1 MKAKEYCRSAEIE
14 LTTWKAKLYDVIRK
28 IDRLPTGNKEKMLG
42 TVEDLHMLVTE
53 LEDRIDQ
60 LRVACPTDWKP
71 EKETLGT
78 KIEDLGTKVDVIEKE
93 LFAYDFGG

>member
-1 MKAKEYCRSAEIE
+1 MKAKDYCRSAEIE

-28 IDRLPTGNKEKMLG
+28 IDNLPTGDKQRMLG
-42 TVEDLHMLVTE
+42 VVEDLHILVTE

-71 EKETLGT
+71 EKETLGGR
-78 KIEDLGTKVDVIEKE
+78 IEDLGDRVGAMEKE
-93 LFAYDFGG
+93 LFDYNIGG

>member
-1 MKAKEYCRSAEIE
+1 MKSKDYCRSAEIE

-28 IDRLPTGNKEKMLG
+28 IDKLPTGDKEKMLG
-42 TVEDLHMLVTE
+42 SVGDLNILVTE

-60 LRVACPTDWKP
+60 LRIACPADWKP
-71 EKETLGT
+71 EKDTLGA
-78 KIEDLGTKVDVIEKE
+78 KIEGLGDKVDGIEKE